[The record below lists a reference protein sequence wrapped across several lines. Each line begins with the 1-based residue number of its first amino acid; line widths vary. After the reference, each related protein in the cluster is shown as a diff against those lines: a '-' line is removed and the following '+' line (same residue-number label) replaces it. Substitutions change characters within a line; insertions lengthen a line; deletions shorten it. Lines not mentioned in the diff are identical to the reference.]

1 MNCILAFGVRFLQQK
16 SSLNKYSALGKVQPN
31 LKAVDYTKEKYIHK
45 RFRNFVCK
53 YLMGW
58 VGVGEEVRC

>member
-1 MNCILAFGVRFLQQK
+1 MNCILASGVTFLQPK
-16 SSLNKYSALGKVQPN
+16 SSMDKHTAPGKVQPD
-31 LKAVDYTKEKYIHK
+31 LKAVDYTKGKYIHE
-45 RFRNFVCK
+45 RFRKFIYK